1 MLRGAPVAQEHP
13 RLFLVDNYDSFT
25 FNLVQALEEL
35 GAQVTVRRNDAAD
48 VRSIREFAPEA
59 IVISPG
65 PCTPDAT
72 TDPIHIEARRCLRM
86 SDEQGSQ
93 RPDPEDGVRASTPT
107 SSSERPI
114 VGTVVKRTSRFSAEV
129 VATMISLA
137 SAAFGVVAALAWNTA
152 ITQAFAEAFGKNVAG
167 RLSALFVYAVVVT
180 LIGVIVIVLLG
191 RLAARIRAEPL
202 EFKYPGVPRS

>member
-1 MLRGAPVAQEHP
+1 M
-13 RLFLVDNYDSFT
+13 
-25 FNLVQALEEL
+25 
-35 GAQVTVRRNDAAD
+35 
-48 VRSIREFAPEA
+48 
-59 IVISPG
+59 
-65 PCTPDAT
+65 
-72 TDPIHIEARRCLRM
+72 
-86 SDEQGSQ
+86 
-93 RPDPEDGVRASTPT
+93 
-107 SSSERPI
+107 
-114 VGTVVKRTSRFSAEV
+114 GTVVKRTSRFSAEV